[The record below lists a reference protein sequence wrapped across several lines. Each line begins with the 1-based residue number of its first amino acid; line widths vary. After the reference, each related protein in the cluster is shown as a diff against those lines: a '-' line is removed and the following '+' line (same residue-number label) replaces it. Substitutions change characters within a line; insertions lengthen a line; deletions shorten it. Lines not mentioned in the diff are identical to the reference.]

1 MASFRKRGEKWE
13 YRVRYIDPST
23 GKQREKSKG
32 GFRSKKDA
40 QIEAAEIEKQLYFN
54 QHSVIQNQDIVVKDW
69 LNEYGPQ
76 CQPSTLENR
85 KNYINN
91 QIIPNIG
98 HYRLSNLKR
107 LDYEKFLN
115 ELLKKYAKT
124 TVQTIHSIFST
135 AINKAVELEMLTH
148 NKYQNISLKK
158 ENEFSEE
165 DRNYLTRDEVNI
177 FMGAAKKSQFHH
189 YIIALL
195 LLRTGLR
202 KGEMLALSWH
212 DIDLDNKTLAVT
224 KSRNEF
230 GVKKPKTTSSI
241 RTIGIDDTL
250 VEELKKYKTWQKKNR
265 MKYGA
270 NYQDS
275 NFMIVCPN
283 GTEMGTFGV
292 NRVMESILR
301 KTNLHRISPHG
312 LRHTH
317 AIMLLES
324 GVDIKT
330 VSERLGHTTINM
342 TADVYLHITKK
353 HEEESVLK
361 LERYLN
367 N

>member
-54 QHSVIQNQDIVVKDW
+54 QHSVIQNQDILVKDWLLDW

-85 KNYINN
+85 KKYINN
-91 QIIPNIG
+91 QIILNIG

-135 AINKAVELEMLTH
+135 AINKTFELEMLSH

-165 DRNYLTRDEVNI
+165 DRNYLTKEEVTI
-177 FMGAAKKSQFHH
+177 FMEAAKKSQYHH
-189 YIIALL
+189 YIITLL

-202 KGEMLALSWH
+202 KDEMLALHWE
-212 DIDLDNKTLAVT
+212 DIDLENKTLSVT
-224 KSRNEF
+224 RSRNEF
-230 GVKKPKTTSSI
+230 GIKK
-241 RTIGIDDTL
+241 
-250 VEELKKYKTWQKKNR
+250 
-265 MKYGA
+265 
-270 NYQDS
+270 
-275 NFMIVCPN
+275 
-283 GTEMGTFGV
+283 
-292 NRVMESILR
+292 R
-301 KTNLHRISPHG
+301 KQNQ
-312 LRHTH
+312 
-317 AIMLLES
+317 
-324 GVDIKT
+324 
-330 VSERLGHTTINM
+330 VS
-342 TADVYLHITKK
+342 AQ
-353 HEEESVLK
+353 SVLITH
-361 LERYLN
+361 L
-367 N
+367 